1 MNKSYD
7 ELIGTLIT
15 TLLYIEDYVGENESS
30 MLEEVRDIQS
40 RVYSFDN
47 RMTYEDHFETN

>member
-7 ELIGTLIT
+7 ELIGTIIT
-15 TLLYIEDYVGENESS
+15 NLLHLEDYVGENESS
-30 MLEEVRDIQS
+30 MLEEVRDIQN

-47 RMTYEDHFETN
+47 RMTHEDHFETN

>member
-1 MNKSYD
+1 MKTYD
-7 ELIGTLIT
+7 ELIGTIIT
-15 TLLYIEDYVGENESS
+15 NLLHLEDYVGENESG
-30 MLEEVRDIQS
+30 MLEEIRDIQN